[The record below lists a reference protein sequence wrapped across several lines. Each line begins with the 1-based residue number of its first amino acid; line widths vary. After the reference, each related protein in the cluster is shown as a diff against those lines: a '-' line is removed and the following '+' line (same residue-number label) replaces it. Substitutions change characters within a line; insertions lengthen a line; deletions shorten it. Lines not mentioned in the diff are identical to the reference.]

1 MKGKF
6 GNLSVNAKENYIYT
20 RRLSEYSEL
29 NQKLY
34 LWVIQETKL
43 GNTYYNTE
51 GSYTNYSTKFVV
63 EAKEIK
69 RTTLPQLNLI
79 LQKFSIGHWTS
90 STSNETGNYTYIN
103 FNFPSS
109 TENRKFTLKIGKIT
123 NTTILNKIKNN
134 DYSGITELLTYAKN
148 NNSIYSKELTTTSTA
163 YFGEFSII
171 IALIFSIASAWGSYY
186 YSDKIVLA
194 SCHARPATRE
204 EDLKLVN
211 ILDALMVTAGL
222 PKKPD
227 LYVVEDAQPNAFA
240 TGRNPEHAII
250 CVTTGLLQKL
260 DYYELEG
267 VIAHEMSHIKNYD
280 ILLSAVVSVFVGL
293 IVMLSDM
300 FSRIIFWGG
309 SKDRDSDSKANGI
322 LMLLGLICLILSPIF
337 GTLMQLALSRRR
349 EFLADS
355 TAVEFTRNPDGLISA
370 LQKLE
375 NDPNELKSANSA
387 TANMYIINPFKK
399 NGEKGKR
406 KTSSLWSTHPST
418 EDRIEALRNIK

>member
-1 MKGKF
+1 MFKSSKKNKF
-6 GNLSVNAKENYIYT
+6 E
-20 RRLSEYSEL
+20 
-29 NQKLY
+29 
-34 LWVIQETKL
+34 
-43 GNTYYNTE
+43 
-51 GSYTNYSTKFVV
+51 
-63 EAKEIK
+63 
-69 RTTLPQLNLI
+69 
-79 LQKFSIGHWTS
+79 
-90 STSNETGNYTYIN
+90 
-103 FNFPSS
+103 
-109 TENRKFTLKIGKIT
+109 
-123 NTTILNKIKNN
+123 
-134 DYSGITELLTYAKN
+134 SGIIISIFIIVITLIVYYICNALELGSL
-148 NNSIYSKELTTTSTA
+148 
-163 YFGEFSII
+163 SII
-171 IALIFSIASAWGSYY
+171 IALIFSIGSAWASYY

-194 SCHARPATRE
+194 SCKARPATRE

-227 LYVVEDAQPNAFA
+227 LYVVEDNQPNAFA

-280 ILLSAVVSVFVGL
+280 ILLSTVVSVFVGF

-300 FSRIIFWGG
+300 FSRAFFWGG
-309 SKDRDSDSKANGI
+309 AKDRDNDSKANSF
-322 LMLLGLICLILSPIF
+322 LMLLGLLFLVLSPIF
-337 GTLMQLALSRRR
+337 GTLMQLALSRKR

-375 NDPNELKSANSA
+375 NDPNELQSANSA

-399 NGEKGKR
+399 NGDKGKN
-406 KTSSLWSTHPST
+406 KTSSIWSTHPST